1 MIDTLALSYDKHV
14 AEASKEPDATA
25 RYAVDYIKSA
35 KPNLCAVIFDTPDH
49 VGHADGHD
57 TPEYYNML
65 KVLDGYIAQIVEA
78 VKEAGILDD
87 TIFIVTSDHGG
98 IKKGHGGKTM
108 QEMETAFIISGKGIK
123 KGYEFTDSMMQFDT
137 AATIAHIFNLKQP
150 QVWIGRP
157 MVQVFK

>member
-1 MIDTLALSYDKHV
+1 M
-14 AEASKEPDATA
+14 
-25 RYAVDYIKSA
+25 
-35 KPNLCAVIFDTPDH
+35 CAVIFDNPDN

-123 KGYEFTDSMMQFDT
+123 KGYEFTESMMQFDT

>member
-1 MIDTLALSYDKHV
+1 M
-14 AEASKEPDATA
+14 
-25 RYAVDYIKSA
+25 
-35 KPNLCAVIFDTPDH
+35 
-49 VGHADGHD
+49 GHADGHD

-98 IKKGHGGKTM
+98 LKKGHGGKTM